1 LGVIFIPRGVLIK
14 SISLILCI
22 VSFQSFCQTA
32 NELSENNKPIVKHA
46 KDLIHTYDREV
57 EKDLI
62 DFKVPILSVHEV
74 VKSAEVFLQSQDIER
89 QMYYRSGVYY
99 DYDYGEWTINYNCHP
114 INGVTPFDCGFRVSI
129 DNTLDLQ
136 HKLGYYP

>member
-1 LGVIFIPRGVLIK
+1 
-14 SISLILCI
+14 
-22 VSFQSFCQTA
+22 
-32 NELSENNKPIVKHA
+32 VKHA

-99 DYDYGEWTINYNCHP
+99 D
-114 INGVTPFDCGFRVSI
+114 
-129 DNTLDLQ
+129 
-136 HKLGYYP
+136 

>member
-1 LGVIFIPRGVLIK
+1 M
-14 SISLILCI
+14 
-22 VSFQSFCQTA
+22 
-32 NELSENNKPIVKHA
+32 KHA

-99 DYDYGEWTINYNCHP
+99 D
-114 INGVTPFDCGFRVSI
+114 
-129 DNTLDLQ
+129 
-136 HKLGYYP
+136 